1 VAEQMMDTFAGRALS
16 EKLGEPGWLSD
27 LREEAFQ
34 FFQSAEIPWL
44 EKTDLR
50 RRGFD
55 WLDGPEA
62 AVHEAAKALYD
73 QLNGPKALVIDGVL
87 QFVDVPAELL
97 EAGVIFGDLHALAS
111 KYEKT
116 VRKYLF
122 SAVSHTESK
131 WAAMNAAAFHGGV
144 FLYVPKYVVLDR
156 PVIIIRAQTSVR
168 AGAYSRTL
176 VVGDIQSSGA
186 VTEVFFRAPA
196 SPSTEAAAS
205 VVEVIAEADAHW
217 TVGIVD
223 EILDGPAYF
232 HERRAVVGKDANV
245 DWVLAS
251 TGDGFVWSSLQTVL
265 DGAGGRSTMRVLG
278 TSTGRMHHDLTAKM
292 VHRGR
297 STESDIVM
305 HGVLRGRSNAIFRSC
320 TEIVKGAVDA
330 GSEQHDRMIVLDGSA
345 RADAIP
351 MLLIDENDVK
361 RCGHAASVGKIDPI
375 QVYYLMSRGI
385 PETQALKMII
395 WGYLEQTVA
404 EMPAP
409 EALRDLLVGRIEK
422 GLVG

>member
-1 VAEQMMDTFAGRALS
+1 MAEQMMDTFAGRALS
-16 EKLGEPGWLSD
+16 GKLGEPGWLSG
-27 LREEAFQ
+27 LREEALQ

-62 AVHEAAKALYD
+62 RVHEAAKALYD
-73 QLNGPKALVIDGVL
+73 QLDGPKALVVDGVL
-87 QFVDVPAELL
+87 QFVDAPVEVL
-97 EAGVIFGDLHALAS
+97 EAGVIFGDLHACAS
-111 KYEKT
+111 KHEKI
-116 VRKYLF
+116 VQKHLF

-131 WAAMNAAAFHGGV
+131 WAAMNAAAFRGGV
-144 FLYVPKYVVLDR
+144 FLYVPEHVVLDR
-156 PVIIIRAQTSVR
+156 PVVIIRAQTSVR
-168 AGAYSRTL
+168 AGAYPRTL
-176 VVGDIQSSGA
+176 VVGDVQSSGA
-186 VTEVFFRAPA
+186 VTEVFFRAPGT
-196 SPSTEAAAS
+196 PSKEATTS
-205 VVEVIAEADAHW
+205 VVEVIAKADAHW
-217 TVGIVD
+217 KIGIVD
-223 EILDGPAYF
+223 EILDGPAHF
-232 HERRAVVGKDANV
+232 HERRAVVDKDASV
-245 DWVLAS
+245 DWVFAS
-251 TGDGFVWSSLQTVL
+251 TGDGFAWSSLQTVL
-265 DGAGGRSTMRVLG
+265 KGAGARSTMRILG
-278 TSTGRMHHDLTAKM
+278 TSVGRMHHDLTAKM
-292 VHRGR
+292 VHQGR

-305 HGVLRGRSNAIFRSC
+305 HGVLRGRSNAVFRSC

-330 GSEQHDRMIVLDGSA
+330 GSEQHDRMIVLDSSA

-385 PETQALKMII
+385 PEKQALKMII

-409 EALRDLLVGRIEK
+409 EALRDLLVGRVEK